1 MHDSDIIKISIGNV
15 FLKIYKEIL
24 MCFVFFFLKINYTQN
39 TLDNFVIYSNRI
51 GTCVLL
57 TQYRYFNLKYRNYV
71 TSQHARIINNQTN
84 WYIQ

>member
-1 MHDSDIIKISIGNV
+1 
-15 FLKIYKEIL
+15 

-57 TQYRYFNLKYRNYV
+57 TQYRYFNLKYRNYRYIATRPNYQQPNKLVHPIIFNSFTSVV
-71 TSQHARIINNQTN
+71 TSHRP
-84 WYIQ
+84 YFYFLS